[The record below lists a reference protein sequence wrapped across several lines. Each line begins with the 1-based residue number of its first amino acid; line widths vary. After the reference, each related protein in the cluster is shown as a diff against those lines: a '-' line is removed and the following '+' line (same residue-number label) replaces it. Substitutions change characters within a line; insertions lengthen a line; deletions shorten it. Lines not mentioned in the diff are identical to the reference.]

1 MIKTDLRRQLE
12 SLEKDK
18 QTAMDRKTLDRS
30 LNKLQQEGHCKLIH
44 VGVPVATNCGRIRT
58 MDVVLHPSLNDISPD
73 LLSQICEKVRSSD
86 NQIRNH
92 QGSSKMKKSQEVP
105 VLNGIQRL
113 FTSSKLE
120 DQSERVE
127 AMRANGYVSARM
139 VRAKLLHIFLWGYL
153 TNSPGWN
160 DAFSSGAHGYDRNN
174 PHSTCKMIELETA
187 IRTMPIELFLQVV
200 GSTYKF
206 EDMTEKCRTGTCLS
220 VLSVQEYEHLMG
232 THATGRLSNLVKILR
247 GLKVL

>member
-18 QTAMDRKTLDRS
+18 QTVMDRKTLDRS
-30 LNKLQQEGHCKLIH
+30 LNKLQQEGRCKLIH

-58 MDVVLHPSLNDISPD
+58 MDVVLHPSLDKISPD

-86 NQIRNH
+86 MQIRNH

-105 VLNGIQRL
+105 VLNGVQRL
-113 FTSSKLE
+113 LTSSKLD
-120 DQSERVE
+120 DQTERVE

-139 VRAKLLHIFLWGYL
+139 VRAKLLHICLWGYL
-153 TNSPGWN
+153 TKLPGWN
-160 DAFSSGAHGYDRNN
+160 NALSSGAHGYDQQN

-206 EDMTEKCRTGTCLS
+206 EDMTEKCRTGMCLS
-220 VLSVQEYEHLMG
+220 VLSVQEYKHLMG
-232 THATGRLSNLVKILR
+232 THATGRLSNLIKILR